1 MIEIDGS
8 LHAGSGTIVRQAVA
22 YAALTGQAVRVRNA
36 RARRHHP
43 GLRPQ
48 HLRAIQAISE
58 LVGGTLHDAEAGSRS
73 FTFFPGDAEP
83 AGRYAW
89 DIGTAG
95 SATMLA
101 LAVLPVMA
109 LRGRG
114 EEAEIHGGLFQDHA
128 PSVFHL
134 QHVLVPML
142 AQMGITTEIDMLRP
156 GYVPEGEGIIRLRVP
171 PPARHPLRPLTPRR
185 GEAPARIWGISLAS
199 HLDDRHVAARM
210 AAGATAVLDTAGINA
225 QIQQRSDDTA
235 AQPGAGFALFADF
248 IGGTRL
254 GADRAG
260 APHRRAENIGTHA
273 AHQLLE
279 EIASGATIDRHAA
292 DQIITFAALAT
303 GTSRF
308 KVPFTTGHTETAAWL
323 ASVFTSADIRAEGQ
337 TLAISGQG
345 VPCPGASSPAG
356 RDPAASLT
364 STWQP
369 RAER

>member
-8 LHAGSGTIVRQAVA
+8 LHSGSGTIVRQAVA
-22 YAALTGQAVRVRNA
+22 YAALTGRSVRIRNA
-36 RARRHHP
+36 RARRRRP

-48 HLRAIQAISE
+48 HLRAVQAIRD
-58 LVGGTLHDAEAGSRS
+58 LVGGTLEGATVGSQS
-73 FTFFPGDAEP
+73 FTFRPGGAEP
-83 AGRYAW
+83 AGLYKW

-114 EEAEIHGGLFQDHA
+114 ADAEIRGGLFQDFA

-134 QHVLVPML
+134 QHVILPMIATL
-142 AQMGITTEIDMLRP
+142 GITAEISMLRP
-156 GYVPEGEGIIRLRVP
+156 GYVPAGEGVIRLRVP
-171 PPARHPLRPLTPRR
+171 PARRPLHPLTPRR

-199 HLDDRHVAARM
+199 HLDDRQVAARM
-210 AAGATAVLDTAGINA
+210 ATGATAVLKTAGISA
-225 QIQQRSDDTA
+225 RIQQRSDATA
-235 AQPGAGFALFADF
+235 AQPGAAFALFADF

-260 APHRRAENIGTHA
+260 APHRRAEHVGARA

-279 EIASGATIDRHAA
+279 DIASGATIDRHAS
-292 DQIITFAALAT
+292 DQIIPFAALAS

-308 KVPFTTGHTETAAWL
+308 TVPFITEHTETGAWL
-323 ASVFTSADIRAEGQ
+323 ASIFLGVDVRAEERALVIRGQ
-337 TLAISGQG
+337 DT
-345 VPCPGASSPAG
+345 PPPAADHAAEHG
-356 RDPAASLT
+356 PAASPT
-364 STWQP
+364 STGQP
-369 RAER
+369 AAAR